1 MRFVAASALALSTA
15 VVSGGAASQGD
26 VFDRVT
32 HGTAVSEGG
41 VKIHYASLGKGRSS
55 S

>member
-1 MRFVAASALALSTA
+1 MPTSSTVVYIAAFGLVLSTA
-15 VVSGGAASQGD
+15 DAAGGSSAGQGD

-41 VKIHYASLGKGRSS
+41 VKIQFLD
-55 S
+55 